1 MSSSYVLEEMG
12 LILFSGLIDD
22 QNIRK
27 HVKKVPQVL
36 NYRRVSILPRLGSL
50 FLLLIK
56 ISCFSTRVILDVL
69 IVWSGMKMESK

>member
-27 HVKKVPQVL
+27 HLKKVLQVL

-56 ISCFSTRVILDVL
+56 LSCFSTRVILDVL

>member
-12 LILFSGLIDD
+12 LMLFSGLIDD

-27 HVKKVPQVL
+27 HVKKVLQVL

-56 ISCFSTRVILDVL
+56 LSCFSTRVILDVL

>member
-1 MSSSYVLEEMG
+1 MSSSYVSEEMG

-27 HVKKVPQVL
+27 HVKKVLQVL

-56 ISCFSTRVILDVL
+56 LSCFSTRVILDVL

>member
-1 MSSSYVLEEMG
+1 MSSSYVLEKMG

-27 HVKKVPQVL
+27 HVKKVLQVL

-56 ISCFSTRVILDVL
+56 LSCFSTRVILDVL

>member
-27 HVKKVPQVL
+27 HVKKVQQVL

-56 ISCFSTRVILDVL
+56 LSCFSTRVILDVL

>member
-1 MSSSYVLEEMG
+1 MSSSYVLEEMR

-27 HVKKVPQVL
+27 HVKKVLQVL

-56 ISCFSTRVILDVL
+56 LSCFSTRVILDVL

>member
-27 HVKKVPQVL
+27 HVKKVLQVL
-36 NYRRVSILPRLGSL
+36 NYRRVSILQRLGSL

-56 ISCFSTRVILDVL
+56 LSCFSTRVILDVL

>member
-1 MSSSYVLEEMG
+1 MSSSYVLEEMR

-27 HVKKVPQVL
+27 HVKKVLQVL
-36 NYRRVSILPRLGSL
+36 HYRRVSILPRLGSL

-56 ISCFSTRVILDVL
+56 LSCFSTRVILDVL

>member
-27 HVKKVPQVL
+27 HVKKVL

-56 ISCFSTRVILDVL
+56 LSCFSTRVILDVL

>member
-27 HVKKVPQVL
+27 HVKKVLQVL

>member
-12 LILFSGLIDD
+12 LILFSGLVDD

-27 HVKKVPQVL
+27 HVKKVLQVL

-56 ISCFSTRVILDVL
+56 LSCFSTRVILDVL

>member
-27 HVKKVPQVL
+27 HVKKVLQVL

-56 ISCFSTRVILDVL
+56 LSCFSTRVILDVL

>member
-12 LILFSGLIDD
+12 LILFPGLIDD
-22 QNIRK
+22 QNIWK
-27 HVKKVPQVL
+27 HVKKVLQVL

-56 ISCFSTRVILDVL
+56 LSCFSTRVILDVL

>member
-27 HVKKVPQVL
+27 HVKKVLQVL

-50 FLLLIK
+50 F
-56 ISCFSTRVILDVL
+56 FVTN
-69 IVWSGMKMESK
+69 

>member
-27 HVKKVPQVL
+27 HIKKVLQVL

-56 ISCFSTRVILDVL
+56 LSCFSTRVILDVL

>member
-56 ISCFSTRVILDVL
+56 LSCFSTRVILDVL

>member
-12 LILFSGLIDD
+12 LILFPGLIDD

-27 HVKKVPQVL
+27 HVKKVLQVL

-56 ISCFSTRVILDVL
+56 LSCFSTRVILDVL

>member
-27 HVKKVPQVL
+27 HVKKVLQVL

-50 FLLLIK
+50 FLLLSK
-56 ISCFSTRVILDVL
+56 LSCFSTRVILDVL

>member
-12 LILFSGLIDD
+12 LILFSGLVDD

-27 HVKKVPQVL
+27 HVKKVLQVL

-56 ISCFSTRVILDVL
+56 PFFSTRVILDVL